1 MSSSQTPEQVA
12 EIALRE
18 RTEMQAQI
26 KYLRAQLG
34 QLMDEKRRGL
44 RNSGSPTEQGEAS
57 HPNGSSSEEE
67 GEGRPFRTRGNK
79 NLDFRVDILEF
90 EGQLDPDSFL
100 DWLRTVERV
109 FDYKDVPDE
118 KKVKLVALK
127 LQSMPPFGGLTWWPK
142 ELERVKQRSVLGI
155 K

>member
-1 MSSSQTPEQVA
+1 MSSSQTPEQEA

-18 RTEMQAQI
+18 RAEMQAQI

-44 RNSGSPTEQGEAS
+44 RNSRSPTEQREAS
-57 HPNGSSSEEE
+57 PPNSSSSEEE
-67 GEGRPFRTRGNK
+67 GEGRPFRTRGNN
-79 NLDFRVDILEF
+79 NLDFRVDIPEF

-109 FDYKDVPDE
+109 FDYKDVPEE

-127 LQSMPPFGGLTWWPK
+127 LRKLCLHLVG
-142 ELERVKQRSVLGI
+142 
-155 K
+155 